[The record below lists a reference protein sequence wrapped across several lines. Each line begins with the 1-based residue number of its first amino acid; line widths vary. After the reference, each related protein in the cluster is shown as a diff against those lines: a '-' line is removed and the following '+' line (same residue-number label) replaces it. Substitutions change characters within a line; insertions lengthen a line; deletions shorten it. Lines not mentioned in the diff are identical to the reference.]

1 MHCHQCQ
8 NMVAGSAVGL
18 IALYGASAL
27 VKNKPVRLAL
37 LALAVI
43 ASVVVFFIPG
53 GICPLCMM
61 KTMRCHTVFQ
71 PFVRIMSVL
80 VAGSGVGALVA
91 SVQEGPEALRLTYR
105 PDRRQWRRE
114 GPIDVREPCALARF
128 SSCSPSLSFSTI
140 VVRNAMRYREAVALD
155 EAGDTPGAYEI
166 FRCARGA
173 TRRGAARGG
182 PRRKTIRR
190 CRTGAASKGDRDRLR
205 LLRAGRERR
214 ERARADSVD
223 RARAFDDRSCSSAP
237 TCSRPASTTT
247 CLSRTSRGQTPICAR
262 G

>member
-1 MHCHQCQ
+1 MDAVAKKDVIIPLVPAALSALLLAGGVTVFSACEPKPDGTWMHCHQCQ

-80 VAGSGVGALVA
+80 VDGSGIGALVA
-91 SVQEGPEALRLTYR
+91 FVKK
-105 PDRRQWRRE
+105 DKK
-114 GPIDVREPCALARF
+114 I
-128 SSCSPSLSFSTI
+128 
-140 VVRNAMRYREAVALD
+140 
-155 EAGDTPGAYEI
+155 
-166 FRCARGA
+166 
-173 TRRGAARGG
+173 
-182 PRRKTIRR
+182 
-190 CRTGAASKGDRDRLR
+190 
-205 LLRAGRERR
+205 
-214 ERARADSVD
+214 
-223 RARAFDDRSCSSAP
+223 SA
-237 TCSRPASTTT
+237 
-247 CLSRTSRGQTPICAR
+247 
-262 G
+262 